1 MKYCYLCHNPF
12 SLIKGTLVP
21 ISRVTMVDDFLLEVI
36 KKYFL
41 ITVFLN
47 FLPYSSG
54 ALWVK
59 ASNPGSNL
67 TTYLNTLQNFKIQ

>member
-21 ISRVTMVDDFLLEVI
+21 ISRVTMLDDFLWEVI
-36 KKYFL
+36 KKYFF

-54 ALWVK
+54 APWVK
-59 ASNPGSNL
+59 PATQIPVIK
-67 TTYLNTLQNFKIQ
+67 KI